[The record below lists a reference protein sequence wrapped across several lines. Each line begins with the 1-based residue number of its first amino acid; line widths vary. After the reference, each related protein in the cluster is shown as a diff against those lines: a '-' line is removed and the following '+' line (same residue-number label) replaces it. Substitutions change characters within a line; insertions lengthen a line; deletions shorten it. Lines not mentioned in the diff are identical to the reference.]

1 MTIQPGPAP
10 ADGVPDQ
17 LGELLFI
24 GNATTLI
31 RYGPFTLLTD
41 PNFLH
46 RGQRAYLGHGIST
59 RRLTDPALSIDEL
72 PELDAVVLSHLHGDH
87 WDRIARRR
95 LDRALPIITTPH
107 ASRRLQGW
115 QGFRRALGLRTW
127 EHHELSKDGMT
138 LRFTS
143 VPGLHAPGP
152 ARFLLP
158 PVMGTM
164 LELRGADNGVRHR
177 LYITG
182 DTLMHDALVEVAR
195 RFPRADLAVLHL
207 GGTRLP
213 GGLIV
218 TMDAGQGVD
227 LLARLKPH
235 RAVPIHFDDYDAF
248 SSPLSDFREEAERRG
263 FGDCVT
269 YVERGGTVPL
279 VPGKS

>member
-1 MTIQPGPAP
+1 VTTRPQPAQPG
-10 ADGVPDQ
+10 GGPDQ
-17 LGELLFI
+17 LGELFFI

-46 RGQRAYLGHGIST
+46 RGQRAYLGHGLST
-59 RRLTDPALSIDEL
+59 KRLTEPALSIDEL

-87 WDRIARRR
+87 WDRIARRG
-95 LDRALPIITTPH
+95 LDHALPIITTPH

-115 QGFRRALGLRTW
+115 HGFRRAVGLRTW
-127 EHHELSKDGMT
+127 EHHELSKNGTT
-138 LRFTS
+138 LRLTS

-164 LELRGADNGVRHR
+164 LELSKDGEVQHR
-177 LYITG
+177 LYVTG
-182 DTLMHDALVEVAR
+182 DTLMHDALVEIAR
-195 RFPRADLAVLHL
+195 RYPRADLALVHL

-218 TMDAGQGVD
+218 TMDAAQGAD
-227 LLARLKPH
+227 LLALLKPR
-235 RAVPIHFDDYDAF
+235 RAVPIHFDDYDVMT
-248 SSPLSDFREEAERRG
+248 SSLSDFREEVERRG

-279 VPGKS
+279 